1 MCSGARPDRQI
12 ASILTRVVILGVSE
26 AAWNEVRRKWLEPR
40 DAPPLSKV
48 SWAPPPRTG
57 GLPESDDSMTDS
69 DESFDY
75 ELLGYQLFQL
85 NGRLRQRAPLSR
97 VIDLY
102 VEAWED
108 EGLAHS
114 DMAGSS

>member
-1 MCSGARPDRQI
+1 
-12 ASILTRVVILGVSE
+12 
-26 AAWNEVRRKWLEPR
+26 
-40 DAPPLSKV
+40 
-48 SWAPPPRTG
+48 
-57 GLPESDDSMTDS
+57 MTDS